1 MRPWTPGRH
10 SVQPRCAQGFA
21 FPLYGNATT
30 FALRLDGTLLS
41 LLSIQSGPA
50 MICRYFSPNPQ
61 EPTSKTTSVMTG
73 GVEHDQGIHRQS
85 LEKLLR
91 LPFQTPPL
99 LLHSQLL
106 LSKIDVLRPA
116 TIDAQLSSRLPR
128 PLCTRL
134 LFYRTRRQSFS
145 HFPDHQRAES
155 LHATSAVS
163 ASNATSL
170 RAATT
175 RPVRDSES
183 RAVYIE
189 RHIAARFR
197 FMSTIEPR
205 GRGGCCLDGWHQS
218 GSIKTVHLA
227 RLC

>member
-1 MRPWTPGRH
+1 
-10 SVQPRCAQGFA
+10 
-21 FPLYGNATT
+21 
-30 FALRLDGTLLS
+30 
-41 LLSIQSGPA
+41 
-50 MICRYFSPNPQ
+50 MICRYFFPNPQ
-61 EPTSKTTSVMTG
+61 EPTRKTTSVMTG
-73 GVEHDQGIHRQS
+73 VWSMTRAYTDS
-85 LEKLLR
+85 LWR
-91 LPFQTPPL
+91 NYCAC
-99 LLHSQLL
+99 HSRLL
-106 LSKIDVLRPA
+106 LSFSILNSCSPNRRSSTCNNRRTALIAAAA
-116 TIDAQLSSRLPR
+116 TALSH
-128 PLCTRL
+128 L
-134 LFYRTRRQSFS
+134 LFYRTRRQSFN